1 MSDLAT
7 LETPAPE
14 PLPITAAEIARERI
28 KYKSLYEEMCA
39 QVDSLE
45 HSHRELALEL
55 RTERERLKHQVKV
68 TTLQDELIGIL
79 RLHASWTWTQSPPI
93 DEDHPF

>member
-1 MSDLAT
+1 MMTETETLT
-7 LETPAPE
+7 LETPAP
-14 PLPITAAEIARERI
+14 TTAEIVRERTR
-28 KYKSLYEEMCA
+28 YKELYEEMCA

-79 RLHASWTWTQSPPI
+79 RLHASWTWPKSPPI